1 MGKKKV
7 IDNVL
12 SLLGAQEDK
21 VIKKERQKRSK
32 DFSSEDTLK
41 EDLNELNE
49 LELEEYL
56 EEQGLDEFD
65 LMNMGVL
72 DLDDE
77 SVQIA
82 EKGALSFFSY
92 SPKEAGKNW
101 IDSGNTDNLLEYMS
115 TELDDPKKL
124 RDFMDG
130 LSDDT
135 VTFDDYAN
143 EDIQNHADKLLE
155 EMKTL
160 RVIKN
165 EGSLLGDIPKSQFA
179 DKDIKAAEKS
189 IEKRREFFE
198 RDGEVFE
205 RVPLDSG
212 EDMPSSFLRRAT
224 SEETSN
230 FKKGRENFRVGKL
243 VKGLFGDKPTAIS
256 ELLHFMVERR
266 VDKGATKKEAFKEI
280 SENTKLP
287 IKEIEENEKI
297 FSRLSGG
304 GASKDMVD
312 EVMLT
317 GKSLLRSPT
326 ALQESAENIAGG
338 KGTKSTRI
346 ARRKAGKAAI
356 GGGVLGYLLG
366 ELDLPP
372 EKASEFE
379 QAFSEAHNSGEETFT
394 FDGKEFSTEV
404 KKGKA
409 MGGTMYNKGSLVG
422 NQTTL
427 DANKDG
433 DITGEDFAMLRNK
446 KQEGGSML
454 VPPEMEAM
462 AEDMPVDT
470 YPNIPP
476 EEMAEVEASQ
486 LPDADMEKDYMDFVV
501 GESLDSEE
509 QNYLMNALEADP
521 QLSQIF
527 GKVVTTASEFTG
539 SGEVSGPGTGV
550 SDSIPARLSDGEFVF
565 TKKATDQMGSDNLQ
579 MMMDDAERAF
589 DGGEMRMPKQE
600 GGMMM
605 YNQKDE
611 DPLAYEK
618 IAQDE
623 IKKNMLRANRA
634 PSLLGV
640 N

>member
-7 IDNVL
+7 IDSVI
-12 SLLGAQEDK
+12 SLLGAKEDIASK
-21 VIKKERQKRSK
+21 KAVKKERQKMSE
-32 DFSSEDTLK
+32 DFSSADTLR
-41 EDLNELNE
+41 EDFNQMDEFE
-49 LELEEYL
+49 IEKYL

-65 LMNMGVL
+65 LMDMGVI
-72 DLDDE
+72 DLADD
-77 SVQIA
+77 SVQEIT
-82 EKGALSFFSY
+82 EKNTLAFFSY

-101 IDSGNTDNLLEYMS
+101 VDSGNTDNLLEYMS

-124 RDFMDG
+124 REFMDG
-130 LSDDT
+130 LADDT
-135 VTFDDYAN
+135 ITFDDFAN
-143 EDIQNHADKLLE
+143 EDVQNHAANLLE

-160 RVIKN
+160 RVVKN
-165 EGSLLGDIPKSQFA
+165 EGSLLRDIPKSQFA
-179 DKDIKAAEKS
+179 EKDIKAAE
-189 IEKRREFFE
+189 EALDKRRDFFE
-198 RDGEVFE
+198 RNGEVLE
-205 RVPLDSG
+205 RVPLEDMG

-224 SEETSN
+224 TEETSK

-243 VKGLFGDKPTAIS
+243 VKDLLGDKPATLKQEIS
-256 ELLHFMVERR
+256 ERLHRLVERE
-266 VDKGATKKEAFKEI
+266 VEQGATKKEAFKEI
-280 SENTKLP
+280 SENTTIP
-287 IKEIEENEKI
+287 ISEIQENEKI
-297 FSRLSGG
+297 FSRQSGG
-304 GASKDMVD
+304 GASKDMLD
-312 EVMLT
+312 EVILT
-317 GKSLLRSPT
+317 GKSLLKEPT
-326 ALQESAENIAGG
+326 ALQKAAENIAGG

-346 ARRKAGKAAI
+346 ARSKAGKAAI
-356 GGGVLGYLLG
+356 SAGVLGYLLG

-379 QAFSEAHNSGEETFT
+379 QAFSEAHNAGEETFT
-394 FDGKEFSTEV
+394 FEGKEFSTEV

-409 MGGTMYNKGSLVG
+409 MGGRLNY
-422 NQTTL
+422 
-427 DANKDG
+427 
-433 DITGEDFAMLRNK
+433 
-446 KQEGGSML
+446 QEGGSML
-454 VPPEMEAM
+454 IPPEMEAM

-486 LPDADMEKDYMDFVV
+486 LPDVEMEKDYMDFVV

-509 QNYLMNALEADP
+509 KNYLMNALEADP

-565 TKKATDQMGSDNLQ
+565 TKKATDQIGSDNLQ
-579 MMMDDAERAF
+579 IMMDDAERAF

-623 IKKNMLRANRA
+623 IKKSMLRANRA
-634 PSLLGV
+634 PSLMMS
-640 N
+640 